1 MFGQD
6 NQNDD
11 ISTVNPTLNGSDTS
25 TPATTGIPTAEPISS
40 PANDLAAAAQAV
52 PADAPATEPTAP
64 AIEPAVT
71 LAEAVPA
78 ETAPAVAT
86 PTPAITTETPSVT
99 PTATGDDASLLAL
112 KKQALE
118 ELSPLLGQL
127 DQTPEEKF
135 KTTMMMIQATDSSAL
150 VTTAHETALQIT
162 DEKVRAQA
170 LLDIVN
176 EINYFTQPKE

>member
-6 NQNDD
+6 DQNDD

-25 TPATTGIPTAEPISS
+25 TPAVPDTPAVEP
-40 PANDLAAAAQAV
+40 AAAPTSDVAPTAQAV
-52 PADAPATEPTAP
+52 LADSAATEPTPAVAP
-64 AIEPAVT
+64 AEAAPA
-71 LAEAVPA
+71 A
-78 ETAPAVAT
+78 APAVETT
-86 PTPAITTETPSVT
+86 PTPAIADPTPAVT
-99 PTATGDDASLLAL
+99 PATGTDETALLAL

-118 ELSPLLGQL
+118 ELSPLLGEL

-150 VTTAHETALQIT
+150 VTSAHEAALQIT